1 MDRNVRVRIFAS
13 LVSLVA
19 GLQGLFRHPEDTILN
34 PALLLLGVALII
46 QAGWLTWKRDRA

>member
-1 MDRNVRVRIFAS
+1 MDRNIRVRIFTS

-19 GLQGLFRHPEDTILN
+19 GLQGLFRRPEDTILN